1 MEYYPS
7 LQELLA
13 HSPNSI
19 ELYRTF
25 SPEHKAII
33 QAHMQSIHTYADL
46 QKIAVLFDADS
57 RRK

>member
-13 HSPNSI
+13 HSPKSI
-19 ELYRTF
+19 ELYRSFT
-25 SPEHKAII
+25 PESKLVM

-46 QKIAVLFDADS
+46 QKIAALFDADS

>member
-13 HSPNSI
+13 HSPKSI
-19 ELYRTF
+19 ELYRSFT
-25 SPEHKAII
+25 PENKVTI